1 MERNAIINNLNAP
14 DLRGEVGGLWANF
27 VIAERIKWIHNQR
40 LFPNCYF
47 RRSHQKQKIDYREEL
62 TGACASMNFSIG
74 APSSNESFR
83 AIFRLM
89 DLRPCSILEM
99 CCRGIPPRTSPN

>member
-40 LFPNCYF
+40 LFPNSHF
-47 RRSHQKQKIDYREEL
+47 RRSHQKQGIDYLE
-62 TGACASMNFSIG
+62 
-74 APSSNESFR
+74 
-83 AIFRLM
+83 
-89 DLRPCSILEM
+89 DLYSILTLL
-99 CCRGIPPRTSPN
+99 RIQLFFQVQI